1 MVGFFSWEIWLGGYE
16 RYYWGTKREDGKLT
30 VYFSDAVMK
39 GVKCSDKVPAVKQVK
54 RSAALQVQQNM

>member
-1 MVGFFSWEIWLGGYE
+1 M
-16 RYYWGTKREDGKLT
+16 T

-54 RSAALQVQQNM
+54 RSTALQVQQNMQENLQKKIPLRTEKEKKKSEDIAA